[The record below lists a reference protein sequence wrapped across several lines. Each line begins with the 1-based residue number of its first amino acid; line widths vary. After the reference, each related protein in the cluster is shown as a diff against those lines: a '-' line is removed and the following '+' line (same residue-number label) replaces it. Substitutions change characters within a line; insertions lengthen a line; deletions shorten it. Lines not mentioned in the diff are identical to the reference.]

1 MHFHSAECLYSAA
14 EQCSARCGSHSLE
27 LGQQSCRTINNYL
40 LAAVSPPDQWPGDP
54 GHSPPSSCR
63 NKCGAGCTCNNVIG
77 GDGERP
83 GPGHTGSQGDY
94 WTQCRSSANRGKI
107 AVNPVPHWAAGSRD
121 PGRCV
126 TEMFNM
132 VTHNSPAARGGSLK
146 LEHLNSPMFK
156 LKLPSSF
163 LYTTKP
169 RVLQVFR

>member
-1 MHFHSAECLYSAA
+1 MG
-14 EQCSARCGSHSLE
+14 R
-27 LGQQSCRTINNYL
+27 GQG
-40 LAAVSPPDQWPGDP
+40 LATP
-54 GHSPPSSCR
+54 
-63 NKCGAGCTCNNVIG
+63 
-77 GDGERP
+77 
-83 GPGHTGSQGDY
+83 GSQGDY

-121 PGRCV
+121 PGCCV

-146 LEHLNSPMFK
+146 LEQLNSPMFK

-169 RVLQVFR
+169 WVLQVFR

>member
-40 LAAVSPPDQWPGDP
+40 LAAEQSPTPPVSPPDQCPGDPGQP

-63 NKCGAGCTCNNVIG
+63 NKCGAGCTCSNVIG

-83 GPGHTGSQGDY
+83 GLGHTGLPGRLLD
-94 WTQCRSSANRGKI
+94 TMPSSANRGKI

-132 VTHNSPAARGGSLK
+132 VTHNSPAARGGQS
-146 LEHLNSPMFK
+146 
-156 LKLPSSF
+156 
-163 LYTTKP
+163 
-169 RVLQVFR
+169 

>member
-1 MHFHSAECLYSAA
+1 MRG
-14 EQCSARCGSHSLE
+14 RCWVLAWQRSIRCISTL
-27 LGQQSCRTINNYL
+27 LSVSIQQQSSAVLGVGPTVPSWVSRAAALSTIICWL
-40 LAAVSPPDQWPGDP
+40 QSKVPTSVPPVSPPDQWPGDP

-132 VTHNSPAARGGSLK
+132 VTHNSPLPGGQS
-146 LEHLNSPMFK
+146 
-156 LKLPSSF
+156 
-163 LYTTKP
+163 
-169 RVLQVFR
+169 